1 MNLQVS
7 RHTNKLEPLIHFYTQ
22 ILGLKILGEFKNHN
36 NYDGV
41 FLGLPEL
48 NWHLEFTVSNQ
59 KPEHTPDK
67 DDLLVFY
74 CQDETQFQELQETFL
89 QNKIAPV
96 QPQNPY
102 WKMNGITY
110 NDPDNYRIVIAL
122 RK

>member
-1 MNLQVS
+1 MNLRVA
-7 RHTNKLEPLIHFYTQ
+7 RHTNELEPLIHFYTQ

-41 FLGLPEL
+41 FIGLPEL

-74 CQDETQFQELQETFL
+74 CQNEAQFQKLQETFS
-89 QNKIAPV
+89 QNKIAPI
-96 QPQNPY
+96 QAQNPY

-110 NDPDNYRIVIAL
+110 NDPDNYRIVIAV
-122 RK
+122 KK